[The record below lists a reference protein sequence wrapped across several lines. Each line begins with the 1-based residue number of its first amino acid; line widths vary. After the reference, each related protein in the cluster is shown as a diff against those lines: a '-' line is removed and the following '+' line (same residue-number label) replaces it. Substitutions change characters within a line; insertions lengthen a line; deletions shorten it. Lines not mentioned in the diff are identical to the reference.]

1 MVVLLLIVTGDGR
14 VRSEW
19 NSALLSDCVAPAYAL
34 LLTSATEI
42 VVWCLKRV
50 CGTWKRVFGILK
62 SVVRYFQEGNVVL

>member
-42 VVWCLKRV
+42 VVWS
-50 CGTWKRVFGILK
+50 FSDESYILDFCFIY
-62 SVVRYFQEGNVVL
+62 VELLYYMWI